1 MASRSAAS
9 VHHAKRP
16 GEGEVGFGLVRM
28 GSRRLA
34 AGCVGSGRGLTA
46 GRSLGVATGPD
57 PAPARPGAARLVAE
71 SWRRRVRHTSSAG
84 RWLGRRARH
93 SLLYLYRRT
102 EEPRKEFSLE

>member
-16 GEGEVGFGLVRM
+16 GEGGVGFGLVGM

-71 SWRRRVRHTSSAG
+71 PLMGRVRHTPSAG
-84 RWLGRRARH
+84 WRLRRRARP
-93 SLLYLYRRT
+93 LLAVPLPENRGT
-102 EEPRKEFSLE
+102 SEAV